1 MKKVNIKNSSPLNAG
16 CFLLA
21 FILTCFSLNSC
32 KKYLEA
38 KPDQSIATPSTI
50 SDLLGILN
58 SYNYMNGSYPSAS
71 EVSSDD
77 YFLTT
82 SSYDKLG
89 DPQREYYLWQKYDQ
103 FLGDYTAPYQAI
115 EYANVILDALPN
127 IQDGDA
133 ATRNMVKGN
142 ALFVR
147 AAHHYALA
155 QLYAK
160 PYEKSSADNDPGI
173 VLRMTSDIQ
182 AKSTRSTVSGTYSS
196 IITDLRQ
203 SLTLVPVQS
212 AYKYQVSKAAVYGF
226 IARVYLSMSDYNN
239 AGLYADSALNLYN
252 NLMNLNNLNPAAAI
266 PFQQFNDDVIY
277 DARASAASGT
287 DPSIAKIDT
296 DLYASYDVNDLR
308 KVLYFKTNAD
318 GSHAFKGSYEGQRT
332 AYLFTGV
339 ATDELLLIKAETADR
354 ANNVTDALNAL
365 NTLLV
370 TRYKTGT
377 FAPYTITDNR
387 ALLKIIL
394 QERRKE
400 LTFRTLRWTDLR
412 RLNQDPG
419 FAKTLV
425 RIINGTT
432 YQLQPNGVRYVFLLD
447 SRTITIGGVAQNP

>member
-1 MKKVNIKNSSPLNAG
+1 MKKVNKKISVHSHTI
-16 CFLLA
+16 CFFVA
-21 FILTCFSLNSC
+21 FILACFSLNSC
-32 KKYLEA
+32 KKYLQA

-50 SDLLGILN
+50 SDLQGILN
-58 SYNYMNGSYPSAS
+58 VYNFINGDYPSAS

-77 YFLTT
+77 FYLTT
-82 SSYDKLG
+82 SSYNKLG
-89 DPQREYYLWQKYDQ
+89 DPQREYYLWQKYDENI
-103 FLGDYTAPYQAI
+103 GDYAAPYQAI

-127 IQDGDA
+127 IQDGNVT
-133 ATRNMVKGN
+133 TRNMVKGN

-160 PYEKSSADNDPGI
+160 PYNKSSADNDPGI

-182 AKSTRSTVSGTYSS
+182 AKTTKSTVSWTYSS
-196 IITDLRQ
+196 IINDLRQ
-203 SLTLVPVQS
+203 SLPLVPFQPT
-212 AYKYQVSKAAVYGF
+212 YKYQVSKPAVYGF
-226 IARVYLSMSDYNN
+226 LARVYLSMSDYQD
-239 AGLYADSALNLYN
+239 ASLCADSALNLYN
-252 NLMNLNNLNPAAAI
+252 SLMDFNTLNPTAAI
-266 PFQQFNDDVIY
+266 PFQQFNDEVIY
-277 DARASAASGT
+277 DARIGAPPAV

-296 DLYASYDVNDLR
+296 NLYASYDVNDLR

-332 AYLFTGV
+332 LYLFTGI

-354 ANNVTDALNAL
+354 TNNVTDALNAL

-377 FAPYTITDNR
+377 FTPYTITDQQ

-400 LTFRTLRWTDLR
+400 LIFRTLRWTDLR

-425 RIINGTT
+425 RIIDGNT
-432 YQLQPNGVRYVFLLD
+432 YQLQPNSLRYVFLLD
-447 SRTITIGGVAQNP
+447 SRAVTLGGVSQNP